1 MQKLACT
8 TVGLLGLMALA
19 ACGDDTEGSGGSG
32 QGGAGGGATTTT
44 STSSSD
50 GGGGGST
57 SDGGGGS
64 TSDGGGGAGGGEGGG
79 GGSAASAWVKYV
91 ESPANL
97 AGLHT
102 TSDGGV
108 VVVFRFF
115 GTKDFGGGAVTA
127 VASGSFLVAKY
138 ASDGSHVWSKQI
150 DPSAVAVIN
159 HTALGPNDVVYLT
172 GRTQGTVDFGG
183 GALAASSTDAFIA
196 SYDASGDHRW
206 SKMLGGTGYDE
217 GRRLATNAAGDVLLT
232 GIVNGAVNLGG
243 GALNASGTDAFFVLF
258 DATGAHQSS
267 LLFDDSG
274 ALANDSVNVGGA
286 ALDASRNIYLT
297 GALRG
302 TLTLGGLTSAGGTDV
317 FLVKL
322 ASSGNILWGKRFGD
336 TSGQGGSSVVLDA
349 TGKPTLVASFSGTVD
364 FGGGTLTSA
373 LDTATNVAVARFDDQ
388 GNHLASRGFGNMYDV
403 GATQTKIRGDGAILL
418 AGSTVSS
425 FTVDTIDLSSP
436 GFDNNSFWLLLGPND
451 GALAGATYTSTE
463 TNLVFGADF
472 GPDET
477 VYVGGWHLGELSIGA
492 ETVPAPGSVYGS
504 YWTRQPITP

>member
-1 MQKLACT
+1 MQKLAWT
-8 TVGLLGLMALA
+8 TLGIVGIAALA

-32 QGGAGGGATTTT
+32 QGGATTTT

-79 GGSAASAWVKYV
+79 SEASAWVEYV

-108 VVVFRFF
+108 VVVFRFL

-127 VASGSFLVAKY
+127 GASGSFLVAKY
-138 ASDGSHVWSKQI
+138 APDGSHVWSKQI
-150 DPSAVAVIN
+150 DPSAVASIN
-159 HTALGPNDVVYLT
+159 DTALGPNDVVYLT
-172 GRTQGTVDFGG
+172 GRTQGSVDFGG

-196 SYDASGDHRW
+196 SYDAGGDHRW

-217 GRRLATNAAGDVLLT
+217 GARLVTNAAGDVLLT

-274 ALANDSVNVGGA
+274 ALANSSADVFGCA
-286 ALDASRNIYLT
+286 IDASRNIYLT

-336 TSGQGGSSVVLDA
+336 TSDQHGNHVLLDT
-349 TGKPTLVASFSGTVD
+349 TGKPTLVASFIGTVD

-373 LDTATNVAVARFDDQ
+373 LATAQNLAVARFDEQ
-388 GNHLASRGFGNMYDV
+388 GNHVASRGFGNMYQQ
-403 GATQTKIRGDGAILL
+403 QTSSASMRADGTLLIGGD
-418 AGSTVSS
+418 TTSS
-425 FTVDTIDLSSP
+425 LTVDTIDLSSP

-451 GALAGATYTSTE
+451 GALAGATYTSPQS
-463 TNLVFGADF
+463 NYVVGADF
-472 GPDET
+472 GPGET

-492 ETVPAPGSVYGS
+492 ETVPAPGSGYGS
-504 YWTRQPITP
+504 YWARQPITP